1 MRDRGNDETRKE
13 MGRLCLGKSNN
24 LLHTELPMIG
34 TKSGR
39 ESGQRADSL
48 GRESMY
54 IFKRDWG

>member
-1 MRDRGNDETRKE
+1 
-13 MGRLCLGKSNN
+13 MGYVRMGKPNN